1 MDYNCERCGYTTL
14 VLYNLKLH
22 FKRKKVCS
30 PTLNNIAVSILY
42 NDYFS
47 NYNAHVCEYCEKAYS
62 TIESKCNH
70 KKKCIKKKEYDNNIT
85 EQKLE
90 KLCVVVEDQQ
100 KKMNGQNKAIED
112 QQKQIEELKAKA
124 KVQMQIQ
131 NQTNNNIK
139 KQTNNVININ
149 AFGKEKTEYLI
160 NNPDYKKFM
169 IDCLQKKEQG
179 IMQMIEHIYYNDS
192 HPENHN
198 IKKPNKKDKFM
209 KSYNGN
215 KWDVIFANDGL
226 NTILNRINK
235 EFLLFLEA
243 MEDNNERVK
252 DPIMKR
258 FMMKVGHAMN
268 YDFSIFNYDYDCNV
282 SDEKLKKLKNELDSL
297 YLFYINEK
305 TKDQLQQKIEEE
317 LEEKLKEEELKQE
330 QLKEDL
336 NEAAGLPEVC
346 DTD

>member
-1 MDYNCERCGYTTL
+1 MDYSCERCGYTTL
-14 VLYNLKLH
+14 ILYNLKLH
-22 FKRKKVCS
+22 FKRKNVCS
-30 PTLNNIAVSILY
+30 PTLNNIAVSVLY

-47 NYNAHVCEYCEKAYS
+47 NDNTHLCECCEKIF
-62 TIESKCNH
+62 TSKQGKSNH
-70 KKKCIKKKEYDNNIT
+70 KKICKKKLDHENKLSEENI
-85 EQKLE
+85 EKLE
-90 KLCVVVEDQQ
+90 QLCVVV
-100 KKMNGQNKAIED
+100 ED

-297 YLFYINEK
+297 YLFYINGRISK
-305 TKDQLQQKIEEE
+305 NCFNYCFNYFNYYFSCNGFYFKI
-317 LEEKLKEEELKQE
+317 KQ
-330 QLKEDL
+330 
-336 NEAAGLPEVC
+336 
-346 DTD
+346 